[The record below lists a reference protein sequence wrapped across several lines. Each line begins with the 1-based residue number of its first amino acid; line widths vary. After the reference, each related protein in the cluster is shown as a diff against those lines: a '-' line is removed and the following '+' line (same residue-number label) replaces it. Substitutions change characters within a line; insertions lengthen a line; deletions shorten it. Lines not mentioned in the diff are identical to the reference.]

1 MPFIKTSMPVIGACV
16 LTWVLAWSGSCFAE
30 DLEIKIGHVAA
41 LTGPIAQQ
49 GKDNENGAR
58 LALEELN
65 ARGVMIGGKKAHFV
79 MLAEDDGDDPKQ
91 GTQVAQKLVDAKV
104 SGVIGNGSSGTSIPA
119 AKIYHEAG
127 IPQIAPTSTA
137 VAYTAMGFKSTFRVV
152 ANDAQ
157 LGSALGRYAVA
168 SLNAKTIA
176 VIDDRSA
183 YGQGL
188 ADEFIKSVKLAV
200 PTTRFAQR
208 QYTTS
213 KATDFNAIL
222 TAIKA
227 SKPDLVFFGGMDA
240 VGGPILHQMKTLGIN
255 AKFMGGDGICSSIL
269 PGLAGAGLGEAQV
282 YCAEAGGVDEAHK
295 KAAADFRANFKKR
308 FGVEVIVY
316 APYVYDAVM
325 TLADAMQQAKSADP
339 LVYLPFLQNIDHKG
353 VTGEIRFDHKGDVR
367 DGALTLFTYR
377 GGKKEEIAVLR

>member
-1 MPFIKTSMPVIGACV
+1 MPIRSASSSIAAACALV
-16 LTWVLAWSGSCFAE
+16 CTLTWAQASLADE
-30 DLEIKIGHVAA
+30 LEVKIGHVGPV
-41 LTGPIAQQ
+41 TGPIAQQ

-58 LALEELN
+58 LAIEELN
-65 ARGVMIGGKKAHFV
+65 AKGVVIGGKKAHFV
-79 MLAEDDGDDPKQ
+79 LLAEDDGDDPKQ

-104 SGVIGNGSSGTSIPA
+104 NGVVGNGSSGTSIPA

-137 VAYTAMGFKSTFRVV
+137 VAYTAMGFRSAFRVV

-157 LGSALGRYAVA
+157 LGGALGRYAVTT
-168 SLNAKTIA
+168 LGAKTIA

-188 ADEFIKSVKLAV
+188 ADEFIKSVKLKA

-222 TAIKA
+222 TAIKT

-240 VGGPILHQMKTLGIN
+240 VGGLILHQMKNLGVN
-255 AKFMGGDGICSSIL
+255 AEFMGGDGICSSNL
-269 PGLAGAGLGEAQV
+269 PSLAGEGLGEGQV
-282 YCAEAGGVDEAHK
+282 FCAEAGGVDEAHK
-295 KAAADFRANFKKR
+295 KAAADFRTSFKKR
-308 FGVEVIVY
+308 FGVDVIIY

-339 LVYLPFLQNIDHKG
+339 AVYLPFLQNIDHKG
-353 VTGEIRFDHKGDVR
+353 VTGEIRFDHKGDVK
-367 DGALTLFTYR
+367 DGALTLFTYKA
-377 GGKKEEIAVLR
+377 GKREEITVLR

>member
-1 MPFIKTSMPVIGACV
+1 MPIRSAAMSITAACALLWTGAAC
-16 LTWVLAWSGSCFAE
+16 AE
-30 DLEIKIGHVAA
+30 DLEIKIGHVGP

-58 LALEELN
+58 LAIEELN
-65 ARGVMIGGKKAHFV
+65 AKGILIGGKKAHFV
-79 MLAEDDGDDPKQ
+79 LVAEDDGDDPKQ

-104 SGVIGNGSSGTSIPA
+104 NGVVGNGSSGTSIPA

-137 VAYTAMGFKSTFRVV
+137 VAYTAMGFKSAFRVV

-157 LGSALGRYAVA
+157 LGGTLGRYAVTT
-168 SLNAKTIA
+168 LNAKTIA

-188 ADEFIKSVKLAV
+188 ADEFIKSIKQQA
-200 PTTRFAQR
+200 PNTRFAQR
-208 QYTTS
+208 QYPTS

-222 TAIKA
+222 TAIKT

-240 VGGPILHQMKTLGIN
+240 VGGPILHQMKNLGIN
-255 AKFMGGDGICSSIL
+255 AKFMGGDGICSSNL
-269 PGLAGAGLGEAQV
+269 PSLAGEGLGEGRV
-282 YCAEAGGVDEAHK
+282 FCAEAGGVDEAHK

-308 FGVEVIVY
+308 FGVDVIIY

-325 TLADAMQQAKSADP
+325 TLADAMQLARSKDP
-339 LVYLPFLQNIDHKG
+339 AVYLPYLQNIDHNG

-377 GGKKEEIAVLR
+377 AGKREEIAVLR

>member
-1 MPFIKTSMPVIGACV
+1 MQFRSTFMSITAVGALIWGGACF
-16 LTWVLAWSGSCFAE
+16 GE
-30 DLEIKIGHVAA
+30 ELEVKIGHVGP
-41 LTGPIAQQ
+41 LTGPIARQ

-58 LALEELN
+58 LAIEELN
-65 ARGVMIGGKKAHFV
+65 AKGFVIGGKKAHFV
-79 MLAEDDGDDPKQ
+79 LLAEDDGDDPKQ

-104 SGVIGNGSSGTSIPA
+104 NGVVGNGSSGTSIPA

-137 VAYTAMGFKSTFRVV
+137 VAYTAMGFRSTFRVV

-157 LGSALGRYAVA
+157 LGGALGRYAVT

-188 ADEFIKSVKLAV
+188 ADEFIKSVKQKAPLA
-200 PTTRFAQR
+200 RFAQR

-222 TAIKA
+222 TAIKPA
-227 SKPDLVFFGGMDA
+227 KPDVVFFGGMDA
-240 VGGPILHQMKTLGIN
+240 VGGLILHQMKNLGIS
-255 AKFMGGDGICSSIL
+255 ARFMGGDGICSSNL
-269 PGLAGAGLGEAQV
+269 PNLAGEGLGEGQV
-282 YCAEAGGVDEAHK
+282 LCAEAGGVDEAHK

-308 FGVEVIVY
+308 FGVEVIIY

-325 TLADAMQQAKSADP
+325 TLADAMQQARSADP
-339 LVYLPFLQNIDHKG
+339 AVYLPFLQNIDHKG
-353 VTGEIRFDHKGDVR
+353 VTGDIQFDRKGDVR
-367 DGALTLFTYR
+367 DGALTLFTYK
-377 GGKKEEIAVLR
+377 GGKREEIAVLR

>member
-1 MPFIKTSMPVIGACV
+1 MPIRSAAMSITAACALLWTGAAC
-16 LTWVLAWSGSCFAE
+16 AE
-30 DLEIKIGHVAA
+30 DLEIKIGHVGP

-58 LALEELN
+58 LAIEELN
-65 ARGVMIGGKKAHFV
+65 AKGILIGGKKAHFV
-79 MLAEDDGDDPKQ
+79 LVAEDDGDDPKQ

-104 SGVIGNGSSGTSIPA
+104 NGVVGNGSSGTSIPA

-137 VAYTAMGFKSTFRVV
+137 VAYTAMGFKSAFRVV

-157 LGSALGRYAVA
+157 LGGTLGRYAVTT
-168 SLNAKTIA
+168 LNAKTIA

-188 ADEFIKSVKLAV
+188 ADEFIKSIKQQA
-200 PTTRFAQR
+200 PNTRFAQR

-222 TAIKA
+222 TAIKT

-240 VGGPILHQMKTLGIN
+240 VGGPILHQMKNLGIN
-255 AKFMGGDGICSSIL
+255 AKFMGGDGICSSNL
-269 PGLAGAGLGEAQV
+269 PSLAGEGLGEGRV
-282 YCAEAGGVDEAHK
+282 FCAEAGGVDEAHK

-308 FGVEVIVY
+308 FGVDVIIY

-325 TLADAMQQAKSADP
+325 TLADAMQLARSKDP
-339 LVYLPFLQNIDHKG
+339 AVYLPYLQNIDHNG

-377 GGKKEEIAVLR
+377 AGKREEIAVLR